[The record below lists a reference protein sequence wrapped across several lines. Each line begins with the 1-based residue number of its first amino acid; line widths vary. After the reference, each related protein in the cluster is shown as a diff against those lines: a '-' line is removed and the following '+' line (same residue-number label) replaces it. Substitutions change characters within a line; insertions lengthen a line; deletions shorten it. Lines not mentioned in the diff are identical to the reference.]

1 MAEHICNRDHC
12 NQLHNIKTLSA
23 KPQYV
28 DQIIRHVTE
37 LKLHTN
43 MNSEEEKPLIH
54 SLKELTKPLHKDTK
68 HHYGPQNFLTI
79 MHSSNNN
86 NIMVP
91 PGSPLPYLLYLILPS
106 QSLQIVIS

>member
-1 MAEHICNRDHC
+1 MADQIFNRDHC

-43 MNSEEEKPLIH
+43 MNSEEKPLIH
-54 SLKELTKPLHKDTK
+54 SLKEWTKPPHKDTK
-68 HHYGPQNFLTI
+68 HQNGPQNFLTM
-79 MHSSNNN
+79 MHSNNNN

-91 PGSPLPYLLYLILPS
+91 PDSPISYLLCLILPS

>member
-1 MAEHICNRDHC
+1 MTEHICNRDHC
-12 NQLHNIKTLSA
+12 NQLHNIRTLSA

-43 MNSEEEKPLIH
+43 MNSEEKPLIH
-54 SLKELTKPLHKDTK
+54 PLQEWTKPPYKDTK
-68 HHYGPQNFLTI
+68 HHYGHKNFLI
-79 MHSSNNN
+79 MMHN

-91 PGSPLPYLLYLILPS
+91 PRSPLPYLLYLIPPS
-106 QSLQIVIS
+106 QSLQTVVS